1 MKNEVKGQKEM
12 KAMKENNREMNH
24 AKDNKGS
31 KDMNHK
37 KDQKD
42 SKDMKDKKE
51 MKSTKGTKG
60 LKAFLAGAFLV
71 GASAIGLQAEASP
84 DMSKPVMV
92 VGEVGVQDKDFFI
105 RQGEMRF
112 GTEAAQYFV
121 QRADL
126 SLGDAQMV
134 IGDINGDKDSHSI
147 EAELKSLA
155 GEPIVVRGYQDTK
168 NANEI
173 YVYSINGI
181 EYKNP
186 ELMRGNERKS
196 DNN

>member
-84 DMSKPVMV
+84 DMGKPVMV
-92 VGEVGVQDKDFFI
+92 VGEVGV
-105 RQGEMRF
+105 
-112 GTEAAQYFV
+112 
-121 QRADL
+121 
-126 SLGDAQMV
+126 
-134 IGDINGDKDSHSI
+134 
-147 EAELKSLA
+147 
-155 GEPIVVRGYQDTK
+155 
-168 NANEI
+168 
-173 YVYSINGI
+173 
-181 EYKNP
+181 
-186 ELMRGNERKS
+186 
-196 DNN
+196 